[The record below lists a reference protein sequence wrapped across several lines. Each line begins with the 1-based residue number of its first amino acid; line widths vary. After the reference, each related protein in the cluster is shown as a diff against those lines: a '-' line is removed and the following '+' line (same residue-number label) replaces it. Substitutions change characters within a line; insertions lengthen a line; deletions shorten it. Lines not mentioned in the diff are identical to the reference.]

1 MGGDNHDLLI
11 GRVKRR
17 GRMDLKVNLRLPH
30 LQGIC
35 ICLGNCYL
43 SMEFV
48 LERPVLVLNRLWQPV
63 HTCSVKRALKLLCL
77 GHAQV
82 VQTEGECR
90 YQTHDI
96 GSWVEYSGEQ
106 RESAAAELVH
116 SVKVALR
123 VPKIIVLALY
133 DRVPRKEVK
142 FTRQNVFLRDKYTCQ
157 YCAEIFPEI
166 DLNLD
171 HVMPRDKGG
180 KTTWDNIVT
189 SCIPCNTRK
198 ANRLPREIGM
208 QLLNEPRAPK
218 WRPLFGFRKQASEQ
232 VWQEFISPD
241 RKNVSLGA

>member
-1 MGGDNHDLLI
+1 
-11 GRVKRR
+11 
-17 GRMDLKVNLRLPH
+17 
-30 LQGIC
+30 
-35 ICLGNCYL
+35 
-43 SMEFV
+43 MEFV

-96 GSWVEYSGEQ
+96 GSWVEYSGGQ
-106 RESAAAELVH
+106 KESVAAELVH

-189 SCIPCNTRK
+189 SCIPVTHGKLIAYPVRLECNFST
-198 ANRLPREIGM
+198 NRALRNGDRFSAFGSR
-208 QLLNEPRAPK
+208 RAS
-218 WRPLFGFRKQASEQ
+218 RFG
-232 VWQEFISPD
+232 
-241 RKNVSLGA
+241 KNSSRRTGRM